1 MSMSKVLYYLEN
13 GGLLKTSMIARKLTM
28 DEKVVEMIIK
38 QLEQK
43 GYIKT
48 ITAVEKKQGD
58 CNPASCSGCS
68 IKSCSSSK
76 YQPKYLLL
84 KKEKK
89 STNNN
94 NND

>member
-1 MSMSKVLYYLEN
+1 MSMSKVLNYLED
-13 GGLLKTSMIARKLTM
+13 GGLLKTSLIARKLAM

-48 ITAVEKKQGD
+48 TAALEKNLLN
-58 CNPASCSGCS
+58 CSSPSCKGCS
-68 IKSCSSSK
+68 IINSCSSK
-76 YQPKYLLL
+76 YQPRYLLV

-89 STNNN
+89 E
-94 NND
+94 D

>member
-1 MSMSKVLYYLEN
+1 MSMSKVLFYLEN
-13 GGLLKTSMIARKLTM
+13 GGLLKTSMIARKLAM

-48 ITAVEKKQGD
+48 IAAVEIKQANCSSRS
-58 CNPASCSGCS
+58 CNGCS
-68 IKSCSSSK
+68 MKSCNSSK
-76 YQPKYLLL
+76 YRPKYLLV

-89 STNNN
+89 
-94 NND
+94 DE